1 MKTKYLTMDELQH
14 YAPLGVVEGITPDAW
29 AGLSK
34 TVDSLADP
42 AYYRGYDEGFEE
54 GQDSVEDRYDEGRE
68 EGYDEAARKAMTLLN
83 VIAGLT
89 SLQDVHDL
97 VNRHITAGDLDA

>member
-29 AGLSK
+29 AGLS
-34 TVDSLADP
+34 VDDLADS
-42 AYYRGYDEGFEE
+42 AYHEGYDEGFEE
-54 GQDSVEDRYDEGRE
+54 GQESVEDRYDEGFE